1 MSARTENSLRR
12 ATKKTFKKFEPFI
25 PERRRENATMNA
37 TTLPAELSEL
47 RALVVTLQAALELS
61 RQENSLLRQKIDA
74 LVRRVFGSSSEQ
86 VDRKQLELLLQL
98 AASATPAEPV
108 TVVAKPEVKVQSR
121 KARAPRL
128 PEHLPVIEEVIEPE
142 PVKQQPD
149 QWRCIGQEVSEQ
161 LDFEPARFLRRR
173 IIRKKYVSRTE
184 VDAPPVIAPLP
195 ERLLDRSLPAPG
207 LLAHIL
213 VSKYCDH
220 LPLYRQEQIY
230 AQRHQVQISRQS
242 LARWVELAADWLK
255 PIYEQIRTGVM
266 AGGYVQVDET
276 PIDYLEPGNGK
287 TRQGYLWTGSRP
299 QADVFFHWETSRAT
313 ACLDN
318 VIPSTFT
325 GTIQCDGYAAYRA
338 FANGRGQTITLAGC
352 WAHVRRKFY
361 EARESSPRLAGWWLN
376 QIQQLYRIEARLREH
391 RAGPSLRAAVR
402 ASESRP
408 VIKRIE
414 RALLKL
420 KASGR
425 QLPQS
430 PLGLAMDYALGQWR
444 TLEIY
449 LSDGRVEI
457 DNNLVENAIR
467 PTAIGK
473 KNWLFIGEADAG
485 QRSAIVYTLIECCR
499 RRGLNPF
506 AYLRDVLTRLPNMTN
521 RQIPEVTPEAW
532 SKSCRTSQPQPTS

>member
-1 MSARTENSLRR
+1 
-12 ATKKTFKKFEPFI
+12 
-25 PERRRENATMNA
+25 MNA
-37 TTLPAELSEL
+37 ATLPAELSEL
-47 RALVVTLQAALELS
+47 REIVATLKTALELS
-61 RQENSLLRQKIDA
+61 QRENSLLRQKIDA

-86 VDRKQLELLLQL
+86 LDRAQLELLLQL
-98 AASATPAEPV
+98 SASAAPAEP
-108 TVVAKPEVKVQSR
+108 TALTPPKNEVKVQSR
-121 KARAPRL
+121 KSRAPRV
-128 PEHLPVIEEVIEPE
+128 PDHLPVIEEVIEPD
-142 PVKQQPD
+142 PVKTAPD

-161 LDFEPARFLRRR
+161 LDYEPARFLRRR
-173 IIRKKYVSRTE
+173 TIRKKYVHRIE
-184 VDAPPVIAPLP
+184 LDLAPVIAPLP

-207 LLAHIL
+207 LLAQIL
-213 VSKYCDH
+213 VGKYCDH

-230 AQRHQVQISRQS
+230 AQRHGVQLHRQT

-287 TRQGYLWTGSRP
+287 TKQGYLWTGSRP
-299 QADVFFHWETSRAT
+299 GGDVFFHWETSRAT
-313 ACLDN
+313 ACLEN
-318 VIPSTFT
+318 VIPATFT

-338 FANGRGQTITLAGC
+338 FANGRSQTIALAGC

-361 EARESSPRLAGWWLN
+361 EARESSPRLAGWLLN
-376 QIQQLYRIEARLREH
+376 QIQQLYRIEARLREQC
-391 RAGPSLRAAVR
+391 AGPSLRTAVR

-408 VIKRIE
+408 VVQRFE

-420 KASGR
+420 KASKR

-430 PLGLAMDYALGQWR
+430 LLGTAIDYALGQWR

-449 LSDGRVEI
+449 LTDGRVEI

-473 KNWLFIGEADAG
+473 KNWLFVGEADAG
-485 QRSAIVYTLIECCR
+485 QRSAIIYTVIETCR
-499 RRGLNPF
+499 RQGLNPYQ
-506 AYLRDVLTRLPNMTN
+506 YLRDVLSRLPNMTN
-521 RQIPEVTPEAW
+521 HQIPEIIPAAW
-532 SKSCRTSQPQPTS
+532 RKTQKTLQPTS

>member
-1 MSARTENSLRR
+1 
-12 ATKKTFKKFEPFI
+12 
-25 PERRRENATMNA
+25 MNA

-47 RALVVTLQAALELS
+47 RAIVVTLQAALALS

-108 TVVAKPEVKVQSR
+108 PAAAKQAVKVQSR

-128 PEHLPVIEEVIEPE
+128 PEHLPVVEEVIEPE
-142 PVKQQPD
+142 PVKQQPE
-149 QWRCIGQEVSEQ
+149 QWRCIGQAVSEQ

-173 IIRKKYVSRTE
+173 IIRKKYVSRMD
-184 VDAPPVIAPLP
+184 VDLAPVIAPLP

-230 AQRHQVQISRQS
+230 AQRHQVQISRQT

-276 PIDYLEPGNGK
+276 PIAYLEPGNGK

-299 QADVFFHWETSRAT
+299 KADVFFHWETSRAT
-313 ACLDN
+313 ACLDH
-318 VIPSTFT
+318 VIPATFT

-361 EARESSPRLAGWWLN
+361 EARESSPRLAGWLLN
-376 QIQQLYRIEARLREH
+376 QIQQLYRTEARLREH
-391 RAGPSLRAAVR
+391 RAGPALRAAMR

-414 RALLKL
+414 RTLLKL

-425 QLPQS
+425 HLPQS
-430 PLGLAMDYALGQWR
+430 PLGSAIDYALGQWR

-449 LSDGRVEI
+449 LGDGRVEI

-473 KNWLFIGEADAG
+473 KNWLFIGDADAG

-521 RQIPEVTPEAW
+521 HQIPTILPATW
-532 SKSCRTSQPQPTS
+532 ATTQRPLQRQAAS